1 MHNIEKWSNI
11 LLKSCDGNTKGFLK
25 YVWPFSTNMHEK
37 VDPFMKTMFE
47 ISRKVLEMNNFLEFD
62 SS

>member
-1 MHNIEKWSNI
+1 MHNSEKWSNI

-47 ISRKVLEMNNFLEFD
+47 ISEKF
-62 SS
+62 